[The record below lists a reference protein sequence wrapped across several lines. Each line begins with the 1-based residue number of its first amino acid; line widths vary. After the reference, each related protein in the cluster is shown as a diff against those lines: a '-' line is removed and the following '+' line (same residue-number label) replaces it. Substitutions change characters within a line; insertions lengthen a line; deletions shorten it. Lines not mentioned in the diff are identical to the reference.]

1 MFMKGFVAVGC
12 SMSLPLVHP
21 CPLDSASPGG
31 MYSRIALALLH
42 CCQKGKSDFLRSVIK
57 SIEDREDIPEV
68 Q

>member
-1 MFMKGFVAVGC
+1 
-12 SMSLPLVHP
+12 MSLPLVHP

-31 MYSRIALALLH
+31 MYSRIALALLY